1 MKILQLCCFTN
12 FWSPAHTVDSWDIKH
27 NKNVFDLTPD
37 HARNFDLIISAPPC
51 TQFTKANCLHWLP
64 YPALSI
70 NLVKHI
76 LEVCRYSGN
85 KWLLEN
91 PPGRIEKLI
100 PELTAYRII
109 TYRCVNSIKE
119 YVLYGNVLLI
129 DSIKPRF
136 GKGKPITN
144 LSKRNRDAWQPDLVK
159 FIENNL
165 TK

>member
-1 MKILQLCCFTN
+1 
-12 FWSPAHTVDSWDIKH
+12 
-27 NKNVFDLTPD
+27 
-37 HARNFDLIISAPPC
+37 
-51 TQFTKANCLHWLP
+51 LHWLP